1 MKAISILVGILVLAA
16 CNIVPNQ
23 IAVEENTNLVNYKSI
38 DKTQVS
44 PSQVGELARWGG
56 KIVSVENKKDVS
68 EIEVVFFPE
77 SRSGKPRVGD
87 ESLGRFKAVVKGFVD
102 PLVFEEGRLV
112 TVVGSVGELTEGVIG
127 EQTYKYPTLDAKGY
141 YMWRKTTDLEVES
154 VGFSPFLYSQHYRR
168 GFFSPWYD
176 PWWGKR
182 QRVRVIHDNGHSQ
195 GSRVRPTPKSQPR
208 VVPRNISEPAPT
220 SRDDN
225 GNVVIDQNTR

>member
-23 IAVEENTNLVNYKSI
+23 IAVEENINLVNYKSI

-44 PSQVGELARWGG
+44 PSQIGELARWGG

-112 TVVGSVGELTEGVIG
+112 TVVGSVGELIEGVIG
-127 EQTYKYPTLDAKGY
+127 EQTYKYPTLDAQGY

-176 PWWGKR
+176 PWWGRR

-195 GSRVRPTPKSQPR
+195 GNRVRPAPKSQPR
-208 VVPRNISEPAPT
+208 VAPRNISEPAPRR
-220 SRDDN
+220 RDT
-225 GNVVIDQNTR
+225 GNVISNEDIR